1 MNEYQ
6 KASKRAFSQL
16 GLNRVRLRVGRM
28 DANGEPLEPFVMIQE
43 NPQIEVENGVS
54 RVELIDKTGKKY
66 VNLEVDG
73 EIKIL
78 FEDNGRTLKVF
89 VP

>member
-1 MNEYQ
+1 
-6 KASKRAFSQL
+6 
-16 GLNRVRLRVGRM
+16 M